1 MNCKIKFINHAS
13 FSIEWDNDLLLMDP
27 WYSGRI
33 FNNSWSLLRDTKI
46 SEIEGI
52 EKLSKIVIS
61 HEHPDHLH
69 WGTLKQIKEYL
80 PDNNITIYLPYR
92 NNDNVKIALKK
103 LGFNFSYLQPNLKTF
118 INDSLTL
125 CTFPTGH
132 DSAVVFEIDDKVLL
146 NQNDAYLTDSE
157 VNVLTSMYPSIDYWW
172 MQFSLAGY
180 YANKANKKLLKE
192 KGHNF
197 HIERFQYY
205 KSKFNPKVTIPFAS
219 FCYFCKYYNS
229 YLNDYVVKPSHLLE
243 LDNNITPLF
252 YNDHISNPDKDA
264 IDKWEYVYKEKRV
277 IDPKPKTHSLDEISS
292 AALSMFQQN
301 KDVLSKIPN
310 QYKPSGYFIFY
321 DHPRTSKTPFHSVY
335 LDFENE
341 TLKVSR
347 TLIPKKH
354 EIAGIT
360 SSEEFVSFLKVPW
373 GADTL
378 NITGCFEKIN
388 EQLWNNILIFKD
400 QLYTR

>member
-80 PDNNITIYLPYR
+80 PDNDITIYLPYR
-92 NNDNVKIALKK
+92 NNDNVQTALKK
-103 LGFNFSYLQPNLKTF
+103 LGFNFSYLQSKVKTF
-118 INDSLTL
+118 INNNLSL

-132 DSAVVFEIDDKVLL
+132 DAAVVFELNDKVLL
-146 NQNDAYLTDSE
+146 NQNDAYLTDLE
-157 VNVLTSMYPSIDYWW
+157 AADLNVMFPNIDYWW

-180 YANKANKKLLKE
+180 YANKSNKKDLTN

-197 HIERFQYY
+197 HIERFEYY
-205 KSKFNPKVTIPFAS
+205 KSKFKPKVSIPFAS

-243 LDNNITPLF
+243 RDKDIQILF
-252 YNDHISNPDKDA
+252 YNDSIDTTNNNV
-264 IDKWEYVYKEKRV
+264 DKWDNVYAKERV
-277 IDPKPKTHSLDEISS
+277 IDSIPKKYSIEDIQ
-292 AALSMFQQN
+292 AAAQYMFTENKQILSQ
-301 KDVLSKIPN
+301 IPSN
-310 QYKPSGYFIFY
+310 YKPSGYFVFY
-321 DHPRTSKTPFHSVY
+321 DHPRKQNTPFISAY
-335 LDFENE
+335 LDFKNE
-341 TLKVSR
+341 ILKISDSY
-347 TLIPKKH
+347 IPKKH

-360 SSEEFVSFLKVPW
+360 SSEEFISFLKTPW

-378 NITGCFEKIN
+378 NITGCFEKVN
-388 EQLWNNILIFKD
+388 EQIWNNILIFRD
-400 QLYTR
+400 QLYKR